1 MFNSFYKTKS
11 SKLDPFLATYSA
23 VLSANSIIIDLYIIY
38 LYSNMKL
45 LISPGGI
52 MIPVAL
58 GLINRSVS
66 NTIINKIYEKFLI
79 YININ

>member
-52 MIPVAL
+52 MIPVVL

>member
-1 MFNSFYKTKS
+1 
-11 SKLDPFLATYSA
+11 
-23 VLSANSIIIDLYIIY
+23 
-38 LYSNMKL
+38 MKL

-66 NTIINKIYEKFLI
+66 NTIINKIYEKIFNL
-79 YININ
+79 YKY

>member
-38 LYSNMKL
+38 LYSYMKL

-66 NTIINKIYEKFLI
+66 NTIINKIYEKILI

>member
-1 MFNSFYKTKS
+1 LFNSFYKTKS

-66 NTIINKIYEKFLI
+66 NTIINKIYEKIFNL
-79 YININ
+79 YKY

>member
-66 NTIINKIYEKFLI
+66 NTIINKIYEKIFNL
-79 YININ
+79 YKY